1 MSSKFIHFISKIMK
15 EEGDPIDIAMKN
27 GCSKNLVDFVKFK
40 PVSERKNHFSFP
52 AIIAEMRSHNASER
66 DIMTICGKDVGPYID
81 PKRFKE
87 VTAIPEL
94 MDTTRDPITTEY
106 AKLGNVLETIR
117 INNKNIKF
125 IDPRKAIEVAKLIK
139 LLLARKVTPEMIRK
153 VVLNN
158 G

>member
-15 EEGDPIDIAMKN
+15 EEGDTIDIAMKN

-52 AIIAEMRSHNASER
+52 AIISEMRSHNASER

-94 MDTTRDPITTEY
+94 MNTRPITTTEY
-106 AKLGNVLETIR
+106 VKLGNVLESVR